1 MANREDAEN
10 EEYERLK
17 NSKFKQQKLPGW
29 RPVPTITSTTII
41 FFCFGV
47 VFIILGIIILVF
59 SNKIVEVSFRYD
71 EECKKQIKDKGECII
86 ELNIK
91 KKNGKKNND
100 ILSIKRFLPKS

>member
-1 MANREDAEN
+1 MANREEAEN

-47 VFIILGIIILVF
+47 VFIVLGVIILVF
-59 SNKIVEVSFRYD
+59 SNQIEEVSYRYD
-71 EECKKQIKDKGECII
+71 EECKTQKEN
-86 ELNIK
+86 E
-91 KKNGKKNND
+91 
-100 ILSIKRFLPKS
+100 

>member
-41 FFCFGV
+41 FFCFGI
-47 VFIILGIIILVF
+47 VFIVLGIVILVF
-59 SNKIVEVSFRYD
+59 SNKIEEISIRYD
-71 EECKKQIKDKGECII
+71 DICQEKKKKGEDCEII
-86 ELNIK
+86 FSIK
-91 KKNGKKNND
+91 KEMKKKSND
-100 ILSIKRFLPKS
+100 LLPIKWFLSKS